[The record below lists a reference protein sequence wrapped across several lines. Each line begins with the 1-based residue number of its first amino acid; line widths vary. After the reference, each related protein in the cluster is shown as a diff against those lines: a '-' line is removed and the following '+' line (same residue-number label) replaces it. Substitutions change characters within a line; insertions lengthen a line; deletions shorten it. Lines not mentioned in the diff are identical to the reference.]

1 MNHKIMYQEMIIYP
15 LKMET
20 KIGSWSVKPFTTK
33 ARYMGFL
40 IYRNQ
45 IHPALLN
52 LAYSKIAQTRI
63 YLSNFLDDY
72 SGPQNHSLEC
82 ISYRNHRNQAYST
95 ALKLHPTE
103 CGFPNIVQDS
113 RSTTFHQMPGTS
125 YHSAPATPV
134 GMSGSGAVT

>member
-1 MNHKIMYQEMIIYP
+1 
-15 LKMET
+15 
-20 KIGSWSVKPFTTK
+20 
-33 ARYMGFL
+33 MGFL

-52 LAYSKIAQTRI
+52 SAYSKIAQARI
-63 YLSNFLDDY
+63 YRGNFLDDY
-72 SGPQNHSLEC
+72 LGSQNHSLEC
-82 ISYRNHRNQAYST
+82 IYNRDYRNQVYST

-125 YHSAPATPV
+125 YHCAPATPV